1 MELQGCKK
9 HYIIIIFFFI
19 FLILYFNFY
28 YENVK
33 KGKERKKMNTKIK
46 LNTNSI
52 LNIQHGKKQHWRK

>member
-1 MELQGCKK
+1 MELQGYKK

-19 FLILYFNFY
+19 FNFY
-28 YENVK
+28 YEKVK

-52 LNIQHGKKQHWRK
+52 LNIQHGKKQHWGK